1 MVIGLAFAS
10 GILIAWALG
19 ARLSLLSDVRFR
31 GDALV
36 FLSLG
41 IQLVIFTPLAL
52 HVPEGWVV
60 PLHLASYALL
70 AAFVLVNLR
79 ESGFWLVG
87 VGVVSNLIVIT
98 ANHGRMPVSAADW
111 TAAGGDPSFLM
122 SGVSDNN
129 ILAGEGA
136 RLTWMGDVF
145 VLPDAIP
152 FAAAISIGDILIV
165 LGAIGFVY
173 RACAPPVAGPSV
185 GFLAPLRSAAF
196 RRIISGRLVSG
207 VGDWLSQ
214 AALVTWI
221 YLETRSTLLVSVF
234 LVARIL
240 AAIAGAITS
249 APLLDRIGGFRTLG
263 LVEAL
268 RGALTAAMIPLGI
281 AGFIIPVIAFST
293 ISSFL
298 SAATTPSAAGLL
310 PDLLDDNELQAGNAL
325 HNLAPSLTSIIGA
338 TLGAVL
344 VIHWGIGTTLAI
356 DVTTFLVAALMY
368 QSFAGRLPDEPR
380 SPDTAVS
387 RRALLDVIANNR
399 VLLGVASSFACSTA
413 AFGMLNASTSVF
425 FDQRFDSPE
434 AYGYVA
440 AMIGVGY
447 LVGEALT
454 GRIRQPIVVRRSIS
468 VALLITAGATFLI
481 ADSPTLTTAFLAMF
495 VLGAAD
501 GVTEVAH
508 DTLIQRHTPRR
519 MLGGAFAMVSSI
531 ERAGMITGVLAAPLV
546 VSATSPATAVN
557 VAGGFML
564 GGAAIAGICLISPSS
579 PAVFRPPSPTAD
591 HDVEVS
597 ILHLTEQECGYRP
610 KDRSRTSDQ

>member
-1 MVIGLAFAS
+1 VVIGLAFAS

-19 ARLSLLSDVRFR
+19 ARLSLLSDLRLH

-36 FLSLG
+36 FASLA
-41 IQLVIFTPLAL
+41 IQLLIFTPLAP
-52 HVPEGWVV
+52 HVRESWVV
-60 PLHLASYALL
+60 PLHLASYCLL
-70 AAFVLVNLR
+70 VAFVLVNVR
-79 ESGFWLVG
+79 VPGFWLVG
-87 VGVVSNLIVIT
+87 VGVVSNLFAIA
-98 ANHGRMPVSAADW
+98 ANHGRMPVSAANW
-111 TAAGGDPSFLM
+111 RAAGGDHSFLV
-122 SGVSDNN
+122 SGVSENN
-129 ILAGEGA
+129 ILAGGSA
-136 RLTWMGDVF
+136 HLTWLGDVF
-145 VLPDAIP
+145 VLPRAIP

-173 RACAPPVAGPSV
+173 RACAPPVDGASV
-185 GFLAPLRSAAF
+185 GFLTPLRSAAF

-221 YLETRSTLLVSVF
+221 YLETHSTLLVSVF
-234 LVARIL
+234 LVARIV
-240 AAIAGAITS
+240 AAMVGAISS
-249 APLLDRIGGFRTLG
+249 APLLDRVGGFRTLG
-263 LVEAL
+263 LVEAS

-281 AGFIIPVIAFST
+281 AGLIMPIIALST

-310 PDLLDDNELQAGNAL
+310 PDLLEDNELQAGNAL

-344 VIHWGIGTTLAI
+344 VVHWGIGTTLAI
-356 DVTTFLVAALMY
+356 DVATFLVAALMY

-380 SPDTAVS
+380 SPDSAVS
-387 RRALLDVIANNR
+387 RRALLTVIAKNR
-399 VLLGVASSFACSTA
+399 VLLGVASAFACSTA

-454 GRIRQPIVVRRSIS
+454 GRVRQPVVVRRSIS

-481 ADSPTLTTAFLAMF
+481 AGSPTLTTAFLAMF

-519 MLGGAFAMVSSI
+519 MLAGAFAMISSI
-531 ERAGMITGVLAAPLV
+531 ERAGMIAGVLAAPLV
-546 VSATSPATAVN
+546 VSATSPQTAVH
-557 VAGGFML
+557 VAGALML
-564 GGAAIAGICLISPSS
+564 CGAAIAGVCLIRPFP
-579 PAVFRPPSPTAD
+579 PAVRRPPSPVAD
-591 HDVEVS
+591 HDVEVRV
-597 ILHLTEQECGYRP
+597 LHLADDEHTYQ
-610 KDRSRTSDQ
+610 SDNLFHASD